1 VDLELGLDHAV
12 AGLQL
17 EVRGRS
23 AAARARD
30 ADLGPVA
37 TTAATA
43 SAAAPAAGDSDLP
56 GWQRN
61 PGDRDVSGSSASTTA
76 SAAGA

>member
-1 VDLELGLDHAV
+1 VDRRTGSG
-12 AGLQL
+12 AGLC
-17 EVRGRS
+17 
-23 AAARARD
+23 A
-30 ADLGPVA
+30 
-37 TTAATA
+37 AATA